1 MSPRQRDGRA
11 QPETVPLQELELW
24 GRVLL
29 ENLNRAPRV
38 GSNQHCQRF
47 ICRRWLRHPRDGM
60 NGRNLVHHD
69 QVRCERMEGVYIPN
83 LCIILRIYH
92 YSDEWTSSIGHREET
107 TIGTQGEMRD
117 GEEHVLL
124 EQLRKVDFSRV
135 INPLGIPSPDSELH
149 ASSSEYRHVGTP
161 HHHILPF
168 CNGKH
173 RTTCPL
179 GFNTMDRNY
188 LQCSITKRISAKS
201 QRTVHS
207 DRLP

>member
-1 MSPRQRDGRA
+1 MDEKTTGELVAGAAQQELPVWREVAPLVPRASSRQKACRLFPPSPCWRGREGVSPRQRDGRA

-69 QVRCERMEGVYIPN
+69 QVRCERMEGVYVPY
-83 LCIILRIYH
+83 LHVILRTCH

-124 EQLRKVDFSRV
+124 EQLRKVDFSSV

-149 ASSSEYRHVGTP
+149 ASSSE
-161 HHHILPF
+161 
-168 CNGKH
+168 
-173 RTTCPL
+173 
-179 GFNTMDRNY
+179 
-188 LQCSITKRISAKS
+188 
-201 QRTVHS
+201 
-207 DRLP
+207 